1 MTNKKLG
8 RPRINCLLGEKRMHS
23 FECYDFE
30 WQQIKIFIEKL
41 KRERPKYYI
50 KEGENNETI

>member
-8 RPRINCLLGEKRMHS
+8 RPRINCILGEKRMHS

-50 KEGENNETI
+50 KEEGED